1 MASARKRGTERGLAS
16 PSPTEAA
23 AIATLTAAVQ
33 AKAVVEVGTCVGVT
47 GLQILGSMAADGV
60 LTSIDADANH
70 HTAAK
75 EAFAE
80 AGIDAGRA
88 RLITGQPSEVL
99 PRLADAAYDLVVIN
113 DIGSNPA
120 SYLTQSLRL
129 LREGGALII
138 EGALGSNGAVADP
151 ADREAHTVALRE
163 LSDAVKLNESL
174 VSVLLPLG
182 DGLLIA
188 IKHNS

>member
-47 GLQILGSMAADGV
+47 GVAGSPGSMAADGV
-60 LTSIDADANH
+60 LAIDADANH

-80 AGIDAGRA
+80 AGINTGRA

-99 PRLADAAYDLVVIN
+99 PRLAEHCV
-113 DIGSNPA
+113 
-120 SYLTQSLRL
+120 
-129 LREGGALII
+129 
-138 EGALGSNGAVADP
+138 
-151 ADREAHTVALRE
+151 
-163 LSDAVKLNESL
+163 
-174 VSVLLPLG
+174 
-182 DGLLIA
+182 
-188 IKHNS
+188 